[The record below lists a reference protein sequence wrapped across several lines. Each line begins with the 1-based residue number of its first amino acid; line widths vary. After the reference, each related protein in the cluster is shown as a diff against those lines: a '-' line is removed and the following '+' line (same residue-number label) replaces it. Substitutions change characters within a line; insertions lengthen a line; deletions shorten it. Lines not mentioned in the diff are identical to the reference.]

1 MKGYHIILFL
11 IGFTVISC
19 NDRPVEGVDQDQPL
33 LEGQELRQR
42 DDHIID
48 RRQRDVEYEGDRYI
62 SERGGSLSADRVR
75 TAEQRIRELKARHAD
90 MMQEHR
96 RLMDE
101 HRAFMNLDRSEIGED
116 EWQRRFREIEGQQA
130 RMEQEFQQMM
140 KEHEHMRDEHL
151 RIDEERRIP

>member
-1 MKGYHIILFL
+1 MKGYHIFLFL
-11 IGFTVISC
+11 IGFCVISC

-33 LEGQELRQR
+33 LEGQDLRQR
-42 DDHIID
+42 DDHI
-48 RRQRDVEYEGDRYI
+48 RERGYQGDRYI

-101 HRAFMNLDRSEIGED
+101 HRAFLQLDRSEIGDD
-116 EWQRRFREIEGQQA
+116 EWNKRMREIEGQQN
-130 RMEQEFQQMM
+130 RMEQDFQQMM
-140 KEHEHMRDEHL
+140 EEHELMRKEHL
-151 RIDEERRIP
+151 RIDEDRRVGN